1 LRKGAQGPR
10 LDLRSGKIRV
20 RFGRDDKFCCM
31 FQFFFKYPMPVFSKG
46 KFVLLGAWPGWVLL
60 LLVAACVT
68 GLAILIWSRLPQ
80 AAANL
85 SRWRAGAVWLLQS
98 LLIATVLVLLWQP
111 AMTVAE
117 LAPQQNVIAVVLDDS
132 HSMAIADSGGDGKQS
147 REAVAQKALENGVLA
162 GLQKRFQTR
171 VYRLDSH
178 VTRAAAL
185 KEIQPT
191 ASATHIND
199 GLRQLATETSDLP
212 IGAIV
217 LLSDGAENASD
228 GSGDLAPETL
238 TALRNRRLPVHTV
251 GFGKEQLAHDVE
263 LNDVRVAARAMA
275 DSRIPATVT
284 FHQRGYAGSK
294 ALLVV
299 RDGDKTL
306 GSREVTLS
314 ADGATQVET
323 IFFSPGEAGAKSLH
337 FSLGPLAGEENLANN
352 SITRLLGVNDD
363 KRRILYVEGEPRWE
377 YKFIRRAE
385 DDDKI
390 VQVASMLR
398 TTENKIYRQGISDP
412 KELENGFPVRAEDL
426 FAYQGIVLGS
436 VEAGYFTPLQQELLR
451 EFVDRRGGGLL
462 FLGGRF
468 ALGDGG
474 WGGSSL
480 VDLLPTI
487 LPKSRSTFHRDP
499 ATVELTAAGS
509 DSPITLLMDDPA
521 KNTERWK
528 KLTYIMDYQDA
539 GTPKPGAT
547 TLVQMNAGGR
557 KLPLLITQNYG
568 RGRTAVMATSGT
580 WRWQMSQP
588 LGDPAHDLFW
598 QQLLRWL
605 VLDSPGQVVVTAPAQ
620 TLMDDGHIQL
630 SASVRDK
637 EYVPAPDAR
646 VTAHLIGPDG
656 ISAMVDMTPAA
667 DDPGVFRAAWTA
679 EKPGS
684 YMAEVTAQRG
694 NGKGLVDLGTDALPF
709 QRIDGVAESFHTVQN
724 RELLEKLASDTGGRY
739 WKPEE
744 LTRLPNEI
752 SYSDAGISVRD
763 IKELWNMP
771 VVFLWLLLLMA
782 AEWLLRRKWGVV

>member
-1 LRKGAQGPR
+1 
-10 LDLRSGKIRV
+10 
-20 RFGRDDKFCCM
+20 M
-31 FQFFFKYPMPVFSKG
+31 FSFFFKYPMPVFSKG
-46 KFVLLGAWPGWVLL
+46 KFVLLGAWPSWVLL
-60 LLVAACVT
+60 LLIVACAA
-68 GLAILIWSRLPQ
+68 GLAFIIWSRLPQ
-80 AAANL
+80 AAAQITK
-85 SRWRAGAVWLLQS
+85 WRAGAVWFLQT

-111 AMTVAE
+111 AITVAE
-117 LAPQQNVIAVVLDDS
+117 LASQQNVIAVVVDDS
-132 HSMAIADSGGDGKQS
+132 RSMAIADSGSDGKFS
-147 REAVAQKALENGVLA
+147 REAAAQEALENGVLA
-162 GLQKRFQTR
+162 GLQKKFQTR
-171 VYRLDSH
+171 LYRLDSR
-178 VTRAAAL
+178 VAQAATL
-185 KEIQPT
+185 REIQPV
-191 ASATHIND
+191 APATHIND

-212 IGAIV
+212 VGAIV
-217 LLSDGAENASD
+217 LLSDGSEN
-228 GSGDLAPETL
+228 GSGDLAPETIS
-238 TALRNRRLPVHTV
+238 ALRNRRLPVHTI

-263 LNDVRVAARAMA
+263 LNDVKVASRAMA

-284 FHQRGYAGSK
+284 LHQRGYAGSK

-306 GSREVTLS
+306 GSREITLN

-323 IFFSPGEAGAKSLH
+323 LFFSPGGAGVKSLQ
-337 FSLGPLAGEENLANN
+337 FSLGPLAGEENLVNN
-352 SITRLLGVNDD
+352 AATRMVGVSDD

-412 KELENGFPVRAEDL
+412 KELESGFPVRPEDL
-426 FAYQGIVLGS
+426 FAYQGIILGS

-474 WGGSSL
+474 WSGSSL
-480 VDLLPTI
+480 VDLLPTV
-487 LPKSRSTFHRDP
+487 LPNSRSTFHRDP

-509 DSPITLLMDDPA
+509 DSPITRLMDDPA
-521 KNTERWK
+521 KNIDRWK
-528 KLTYIMDYQDA
+528 KLTYLMDYQDA

-547 TLVQMNAGGR
+547 VLAQMNAGAR
-557 KLPLLITQNYG
+557 KLPLLVTQNYG

-605 VLDSPGQVVVTAPAQ
+605 VLESPGPVVVTAPTQ
-620 TLMDDGHIQL
+620 TLMDDGHIQI

-637 EYVPAPDAR
+637 QYLPASNAR
-646 VTAHLIGPDG
+646 VTAHFMGPDG
-656 ISAMVDMTPAA
+656 ISAMVDMAPEANN
-667 DDPGVFRAAWTA
+667 PGVFHAAWTA

-684 YMAEVTAQRG
+684 YLAEVTASDG
-694 NGKGLVDLGTDALPF
+694 LGTDTLPF
-709 QRIDGVAESFHTVQN
+709 QRIDGVAENFHTVQN
-724 RELLEKLASDTGGRY
+724 RELLEKLSSETGGRY
-739 WKPEE
+739 WKPDE

>member
-1 LRKGAQGPR
+1 
-10 LDLRSGKIRV
+10 
-20 RFGRDDKFCCM
+20 M
-31 FQFFFKYPMPVFSKG
+31 FSFFFKYPMPVFSKG
-46 KFVLLGAWPGWVLL
+46 KFVLLGAWPSWVLL
-60 LLVAACVT
+60 LLIVACAA
-68 GLAILIWSRLPQ
+68 GLALIIWSRLPQ
-80 AAANL
+80 AAAQITK
-85 SRWRAGAVWLLQS
+85 WRAGAVWFLQS

-111 AMTVAE
+111 AITVAE
-117 LAPQQNVIAVVLDDS
+117 LASQQNVIAVVVDDS
-132 HSMAIADSGGDGKQS
+132 RSMAIADSGSDGKLS
-147 REAVAQKALENGVLA
+147 REAAAQQALENGVLA
-162 GLQKRFQTR
+162 GLQKKFQTR
-171 VYRLDSH
+171 LYRLDSR
-178 VTRAAAL
+178 VAQAAAL
-185 KEIQPT
+185 REIQPV
-191 ASATHIND
+191 APATHIND
-199 GLRQLATETSDLP
+199 GLRQLASETSDLP
-212 IGAIV
+212 VGAIV
-217 LLSDGAENASD
+217 LLSDGSEN
-228 GSGDLAPETL
+228 GSGDLAPETIS
-238 TALRNRRLPVHTV
+238 ALRNRRLPVHTI

-263 LNDVRVAARAMA
+263 LNDVKVASRAMA

-284 FHQRGYAGSK
+284 LHQRGYAGSK

-306 GSREVTLS
+306 GSREITLN
-314 ADGATQVET
+314 ADGSTQVET
-323 IFFSPGEAGAKSLH
+323 IFFNPGGAGVKSLQ
-337 FSLGPLAGEENLANN
+337 FSLGPLAGEENMANN
-352 SITRLLGVNDD
+352 AATRLVGVSDD

-412 KELENGFPVRAEDL
+412 KELESGFPVRPEDL
-426 FAYQGIVLGS
+426 FGYQGIILGS

-474 WGGSSL
+474 WSGSSL
-480 VDLLPTI
+480 VDLLPTV
-487 LPKSRSTFHRDP
+487 LPNSRSTFHRDP

-509 DSPITLLMDDPA
+509 DSPITRLMDDPA
-521 KNTERWK
+521 KNIDRWK
-528 KLTYIMDYQDA
+528 KLTYLMDYQDA

-547 TLVQMNAGGR
+547 VLAQMNAGAR
-557 KLPLLITQNYG
+557 KLPLLVTQNYG

-605 VLDSPGQVVVTAPAQ
+605 VLESPGPVVVTAPNQ
-620 TLMDDGHIQL
+620 TLMDDGHIQI

-637 EYVPAPDAR
+637 QYLPASSAR
-646 VTAHLIGPDG
+646 VTAHFMGPDG
-656 ISAMVDMTPAA
+656 ISAMVDMAPEANN
-667 DDPGVFRAAWTA
+667 PGVFHAAWTA

-684 YMAEVTAQRG
+684 YLAEVTASDG
-694 NGKGLVDLGTDALPF
+694 LGTDTLPF
-709 QRIDGVAESFHTVQN
+709 ERIDGVAENFHTVQN
-724 RELLEKLASDTGGRY
+724 RELLEKLSSETGGRY
-739 WKPEE
+739 WKPDE

>member
-1 LRKGAQGPR
+1 
-10 LDLRSGKIRV
+10 
-20 RFGRDDKFCCM
+20 M
-31 FQFFFKYPMPVFSKG
+31 FSFFFKYPMPVFSKG
-46 KFVLLGAWPGWVLL
+46 RFVLLGAWPSWVLL
-60 LLVAACVT
+60 LLIVACAA
-68 GLAILIWSRLPQ
+68 GLAFIIWSRLPQ
-80 AAANL
+80 AAAQITK
-85 SRWRAGAVWLLQS
+85 WRAGAVWFLQS

-111 AMTVAE
+111 AITVAE
-117 LAPQQNVIAVVLDDS
+117 LASQQNVIAVVVDDS
-132 HSMAIADSGGDGKQS
+132 RSMAIADSGSDGKLS
-147 REAVAQKALENGVLA
+147 REAAAQRALENGVLA
-162 GLQKRFQTR
+162 GLQKKFQTR
-171 VYRLDSH
+171 LYRLDS
-178 VTRAAAL
+178 RAAQAPAL
-185 KEIQPT
+185 REIQPV
-191 ASATHIND
+191 APATHIND

-212 IGAIV
+212 VGAIV
-217 LLSDGAENASD
+217 LLSDGSEN
-228 GSGDLAPETL
+228 GSGDLAPETIS
-238 TALRNRRLPVHTV
+238 ALRNRRLPVHTI

-263 LNDVRVAARAMA
+263 LNDVKVASRAMA

-284 FHQRGYAGSK
+284 LHQRGYAGSK

-306 GSREVTLS
+306 GSREITLS

-323 IFFSPGEAGAKSLH
+323 IFFSPGGAGVKSLQ

-352 SITRLLGVNDD
+352 AATRLVGVTDD

-412 KELENGFPVRAEDL
+412 KELESGFPVRPEDL
-426 FAYQGIVLGS
+426 FGYQGIILGS

-462 FLGGRF
+462 LLGGRF

-474 WGGSSL
+474 WSGSSL
-480 VDLLPTI
+480 VDLLPTV
-487 LPKSRSTFHRDP
+487 LPNSRSTFHRDP

-509 DSPITLLMDDPA
+509 DSPITRLMDDPA
-521 KNTERWK
+521 KNSDRWK
-528 KLTYIMDYQDA
+528 KLTYLMDYQDA

-547 TLVQMNAGGR
+547 VLAEMNAGAR
-557 KLPLLITQNYG
+557 KLPLLVTQNYG

-605 VLDSPGQVVVTAPAQ
+605 VLESPGPVVVTAPTQ
-620 TLMDDGHIQL
+620 TLMDDGHIQV
-630 SASVRDK
+630 SATVRDK
-637 EYVPAPDAR
+637 QYLPASNAR
-646 VTAHLIGPDG
+646 VTAHFMGPDG
-656 ISAMVDMTPAA
+656 ISAMVDMAPEANN
-667 DDPGVFRAAWTA
+667 PGVFHAAWTA

-684 YMAEVTAQRG
+684 YLAEVTASDG
-694 NGKGLVDLGTDALPF
+694 LGTDTLPF
-709 QRIDGVAESFHTVQN
+709 ERIDGVAENFHTVQN
-724 RELLEKLASDTGGRY
+724 RELLEKLSSETGGRY
-739 WKPEE
+739 WKPDE

>member
-1 LRKGAQGPR
+1 
-10 LDLRSGKIRV
+10 
-20 RFGRDDKFCCM
+20 M

-60 LLVAACVT
+60 LLMVACVT

-80 AAANL
+80 AAANI

-111 AMTVAE
+111 AITVAE

-132 HSMAIADSGGDGKQS
+132 RSMAIADSGGDGKQA
-147 REAVAQKALENGVLA
+147 REAAAEKALEDGVLA

-171 VYRLDSH
+171 LYRLDSR
-178 VTRAAAL
+178 VARAAAL
-185 KEIQPT
+185 TEIQP
-191 ASATHIND
+191 AAPATHINE
-199 GLRQLATETSDLP
+199 GLRQLATETADLP
-212 IGAIV
+212 VGAIV
-217 LLSDGAENASD
+217 LLSDGAENSSD
-228 GSGDLAPETL
+228 GSGDIAPETL
-238 TALRNRRLPVHTV
+238 NALRNRRLPVHTV

-263 LNDVRVAARAMA
+263 LNNVRVATRAMA

-294 ALLVV
+294 ALVVV

-306 GSREVTLS
+306 GSREITLN

-323 IFFSPGEAGAKSLH
+323 IFFNPGEAGVKNLH

-412 KELENGFPVRAEDL
+412 KELENGFPVRPEDL
-426 FAYQGIVLGS
+426 FAYQGIILGS

-474 WGGSSL
+474 WGGSNL

-487 LPKSRSTFHRDP
+487 LPNSRSTFHRDP

-509 DSPITLLMDDPA
+509 DSPITRLIDDPA

-557 KLPLLITQNYG
+557 RLPLLVTQNYG

-580 WRWQMSQP
+580 WRWQMSEP
-588 LGDPAHDLFW
+588 LGDPSHDLFW

-605 VLDSPGQVVVTAPAQ
+605 VLESPGQVVVTAPAQ

-637 EYVPAPDAR
+637 EYMPAPDAR

-656 ISAMVDMTPAA
+656 LSAMVDMTPAA
-667 DDPGVFRAAWTA
+667 DNPGVFRAAWTA

-684 YMAEVTAQRG
+684 YMAEVTAQRVD
-694 NGKGLVDLGTDALPF
+694 GKGLVDLGTGTLPF

-739 WKPEE
+739 WKPDE